1 MFYYLYKVSKSKNY
15 TSSMF
20 STIIST
26 LLGLTIHFSK
36 ADGFPSGVEKLKCFQ
51 RNVRHRINK
60 SKITFCDLPF
70 PGMARGCH
78 FLSTETNEA
87 RARFTICAQTHSQLN
102 LGIVQKK
109 LISEISKSCLT
120 KMRSLGGRIYMTEGG
135 ATTCR
140 AHQGGTRLLNGTHT
154 KTKQNKTGKRKYEL
168 PSHLCFP
175 LKLNDLDR
183 TLESMYNVG

>member
-1 MFYYLYKVSKSKNY
+1 MKIWVALLIYFPGMQWVTFSWYFL
-15 TSSMF
+15 SSAA
-20 STIIST
+20 S
-26 LLGLTIHFSK
+26 
-36 ADGFPSGVEKLKCFQ
+36 PFQ
-51 RNVRHRINK
+51 
-60 SKITFCDLPF
+60 TF

-120 KMRSLGGRIYMTEGG
+120 KMRSLGGRICMTEGG